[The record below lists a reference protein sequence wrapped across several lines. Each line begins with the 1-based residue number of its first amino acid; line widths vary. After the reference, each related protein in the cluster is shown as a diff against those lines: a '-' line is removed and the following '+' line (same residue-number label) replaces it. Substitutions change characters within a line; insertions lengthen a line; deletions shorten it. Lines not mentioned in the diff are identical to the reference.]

1 MFKKIPLAVAL
12 IFPMLASAQSLKVGL
27 VDINAIVSQMPETQQ
42 AQSKLAEVSKRYED
56 EYAKL
61 GEEMKRLYEEIQN
74 SGENEL
80 PAIRERKVN
89 DFQAFQA
96 KVQQFE
102 QTAQQDLAN
111 QQQQLMVPIY
121 QKIQQAVAAY
131 SQENGF
137 NYVQVKEDQLVLY
150 FADPVV
156 DITNGVKAKLGL

>member
-1 MFKKIPLAVAL
+1 MIKKILLAVAL
-12 IFPMLASAQSLKVGL
+12 IFPMLASAQTLKVGL
-27 VDINAIVSQMPETQQ
+27 VDVNSIISLMPDTQQ
-42 AQSKLAEVSKRYED
+42 AQNKLAEVSKRYED

-61 GEEMKRLYEEIQN
+61 GEEMKRLYDEVQK
-74 SGENEL
+74 GETEL
-80 PAIRERKVN
+80 PAIRERKLN
-89 DFQAFQA
+89 DLQAFQA

-111 QQQQLMVPIY
+111 QQQQLMMPIY
-121 QKIQQAVAAY
+121 QKVQQAVTAY

-137 NYVQVKEDQLVLY
+137 NFVQVKEDQLVLY